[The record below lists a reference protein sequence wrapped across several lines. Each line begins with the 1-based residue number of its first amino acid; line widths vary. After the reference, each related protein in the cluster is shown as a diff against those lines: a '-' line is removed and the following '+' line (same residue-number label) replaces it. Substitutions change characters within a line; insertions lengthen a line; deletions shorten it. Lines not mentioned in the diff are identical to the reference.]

1 MASTV
6 KTSLLLLQW
15 GRGLFAS
22 TTHRHLGSS
31 MIITTEHIQAL
42 RSVTNGFS
50 KKQIDKM
57 KRLGVKGF
65 KSLVGK
71 DVSEADYQTL
81 LNYRNNK
88 TKKQKPKH
96 LNPMSKDTGSWDWKP
111 QPQDIPAKKYSKSP
125 KQKRKIKVTKQSAKQ
140 FYESPEWRSLRYRVS
155 EKHSGECML
164 CGRSK
169 RKHGVVIHVDHIKPK
184 SKYPELALEYNNLQL
199 LCEDC
204 NLGKSNKYETDYR
217 PEEA

>member
-1 MASTV
+1 
-6 KTSLLLLQW
+6 
-15 GRGLFAS
+15 
-22 TTHRHLGSS
+22 
-31 MIITTEHIQAL
+31 MIITTQHIQEL

-50 KKQIDKM
+50 KKQIQKM
-57 KRLGVKGF
+57 KLMGGQGF

-71 DVSEADYQTL
+71 DVSESDYQTL

-88 TKKQKPKH
+88 TKTKKRKH
-96 LNPMSKDTGSWDWKP
+96 LNPMPKDTGSWDWKP
-111 QPQDIPAKKYSKSP
+111 QPQDIPVKKYSHSLKN
-125 KQKRKIKVTKQSAKQ
+125 KRKVKVTKQSSKQ
-140 FYESPEWRSLRYRVS
+140 FYESPEWRSLRYRVL